1 MTLSTIRPS
10 VNRSARPRAALLLGS
25 ALLGS
30 ALLGSVLTGCTG
42 SSAGDAKA
50 ARAATQAAQI
60 SAAAS
65 AGSEGAT
72 PTAVASGKVTSQEFC
87 AALKK
92 LQPKLNKIDSK
103 VEAMAQLT
111 VGLANLYDKNGAIT
125 EMDGDQMD
133 QMASEG
139 CPDRAVAALTSVG
152 VKSFDD
158 L

>member
-1 MTLSTIRPS
+1 MTLSTTRPL
-10 VNRSARPRAALLLGS
+10 VHRSAQLGIGL
-25 ALLGS
+25 LLGS

-42 SSAGDAKA
+42 SSAGDAEA

-60 SAAAS
+60 TAAAS

-72 PTAVASGKVTSQEFC
+72 ATAVASGKVTSQELC

-111 VGLANLYDKNGAIT
+111 VGLANLYDKNGAIA
-125 EMDGDQMD
+125 EMDGAQMD

-152 VKSFDD
+152 VKSFKE

>member
-1 MTLSTIRPS
+1 MTLSTIRPL
-10 VNRSARPRAALLLGS
+10 VNRTAQLGVGLLLG
-25 ALLGS
+25 L
-30 ALLGSVLTGCTG
+30 ALLGSVLLTGCSG

-72 PTAVASGKVTSQEFC
+72 ATAVASGKVTSQEFC

-92 LQPKLNKIDSK
+92 LQPKLDKIDSK
-103 VEAMAQLT
+103 ARAMTQLT
-111 VGLANLYDKNGAIT
+111 RGLANLYEKNGASP
-125 EMDGDQMD
+125 EMVGAQMD

-139 CPDRAVAALTSVG
+139 CPDRAVAALKSVG
-152 VKSFDD
+152 VKSFGD